1 METLVKL
8 NPLSAEIW
16 GYLAIDVG
24 IALILLFV
32 VRWMS
37 GRVTKISVSN
47 ELGERDNF
55 AFGISVAGRMLS
67 LCIVLGSVVGRHI
80 GEGYQGAAIGML
92 LFGVISIALV
102 KLGRIAH
109 DKIVLNKLD
118 KEQMIADKNVS
129 VALVDAASAIASAIM
144 LRSMLLWVEG
154 TDVNAI
160 VAITT
165 GFIVVLLVL
174 LLMTRLYELRFAT
187 NNQNDS
193 FQKILCKGH
202 IALAIEHSGNL
213 IGTAIIVSAA
223 SVLLTYDPQT
233 YVSNV
238 TGWLIVGFALSMS
251 LLMMVTVAK
260 RMVLSGLDWKQEV
273 DQQHNVGVAS
283 IQLVLSVGIAFIVI
297 GVFTYT

>member
-260 RMVLSGLDWKQEV
+260 RLVLSGLDWKQEV